1 MQSEVIAHLQNEAE
15 RMKTIME
22 NTEILRTAPA
32 VFAVGDTYQIMV
44 PVAAPCLMWVQVGE
58 EAYYDD
64 SNGILR
70 SAESTHR
77 MIVPME
83 ELDREKKYTICY
95 RKIIERKPY
104 FTETEDEVRID
115 FEFRPVQGPD
125 VKAYHIAD
133 AHNHVEEPVAAAENF
148 IKKYGP
154 IDFLILNGDIPDH
167 SGRIE
172 NFINIYE
179 IVSELTHGNI
189 PTVFSRGN
197 HDTRGIFA
205 EKIVDHTPCQDGH
218 SYYSFRLGNIWGLV
232 LDCGEDKVDSHP
244 EYGNTVCCH
253 AFRKQET
260 RFIRKIIEN
269 AEKEYQAE
277 GVQYKV
283 IIVHNPF
290 TRIHNEPFQIED
302 EIFTEWGRLLRE
314 HVKPQ
319 VMICGHLH
327 QMFIEEPGSETD
339 YLGHPCRLVV
349 ASKIRVRKDETPE
362 CYFAGAGFIFSNG
375 EIEAVFTDN
384 MNSEQL

>member
-1 MQSEVIAHLQNEAE
+1 M
-15 RMKTIME
+15 
-22 NTEILRTAPA
+22 
-32 VFAVGDTYQIMV
+32 
-44 PVAAPCLMWVQVGE
+44 
-58 EAYYDD
+58 
-64 SNGILR
+64 
-70 SAESTHR
+70 
-77 MIVPME
+77 
-83 ELDREKKYTICY
+83 
-95 RKIIERKPY
+95 
-104 FTETEDEVRID
+104 
-115 FEFRPVQGPD
+115 QGPD

>member
-1 MQSEVIAHLQNEAE
+1 MYVICVVDTECGRRARLSKINQEDKRNV
-15 RMKTIME
+15 ME
-22 NTEILRTAPA
+22 NAEILRTAPA

-44 PVAAPCLMWVQVGE
+44 PVSAPSLMWVQVGE
-58 EAYYDD
+58 ESYYDD

-83 ELDREKKYTICY
+83 ELDREKKYTVCY

-104 FTETEDEVRID
+104 FTETEEEVRID

-133 AHNHVEEPVAAAENF
+133 SHNHVEEPVAAAENF
-148 IKKYGP
+148 IKKCGP

-179 IVSELTHGNI
+179 ITSRLTHGNI
-189 PTVFSRGN
+189 PVVFSRGN

-205 EKIVDHTPCQDGH
+205 EKIADHTPCQDGR

-232 LDCGEDKVDSHP
+232 LDCGEDKDDSHA

-260 RFIRKIIEN
+260 RFIKKIIEN
-269 AEKEYQAE
+269 AEKE
-277 GVQYKV
+277 
-283 IIVHNPF
+283 
-290 TRIHNEPFQIED
+290 
-302 EIFTEWGRLLRE
+302 
-314 HVKPQ
+314 
-319 VMICGHLH
+319 
-327 QMFIEEPGSETD
+327 
-339 YLGHPCRLVV
+339 
-349 ASKIRVRKDETPE
+349 
-362 CYFAGAGFIFSNG
+362 
-375 EIEAVFTDN
+375 
-384 MNSEQL
+384 

>member
-1 MQSEVIAHLQNEAE
+1 M
-15 RMKTIME
+15 
-22 NTEILRTAPA
+22 
-32 VFAVGDTYQIMV
+32 
-44 PVAAPCLMWVQVGE
+44 
-58 EAYYDD
+58 
-64 SNGILR
+64 
-70 SAESTHR
+70 
-77 MIVPME
+77 
-83 ELDREKKYTICY
+83 
-95 RKIIERKPY
+95 
-104 FTETEDEVRID
+104 
-115 FEFRPVQGPD
+115 QGPD

-269 AEKEYQAE
+269 AFSIRLSLYIILLPEY
-277 GVQYKV
+277 
-283 IIVHNPF
+283 ITSHS
-290 TRIHNEPFQIED
+290 
-302 EIFTEWGRLLRE
+302 RLKRRSSRSGADCCVNML
-314 HVKPQ
+314 
-319 VMICGHLH
+319 
-327 QMFIEEPGSETD
+327 S
-339 YLGHPCRLVV
+339 
-349 ASKIRVRKDETPE
+349 RK
-362 CYFAGAGFIFSNG
+362 
-375 EIEAVFTDN
+375 
-384 MNSEQL
+384 